1 MSPISIWTCNHS
13 LAHDRDLVAMP
24 KLNQD
29 RLCFKEALWDKIYC
43 ASDHEQSSGNRR
55 KPTMTIKRKGKP
67 AKTDRFSSSRH
78 DHVFLGTNQHV
89 NERRTWLVIGL
100 TATMMAL
107 EILAGLV
114 FGSMALLADGW
125 HMASH
130 AAALGIT
137 ALGYAFA
144 RRHAYDPRYAFGTGK
159 MGELAGFSSALL
171 LAVIALL
178 MGYESSARLFS
189 PVVISYDQA
198 IAVAVAGLGV
208 NVVSALLL
216 KEKHH
221 GDHDNHHHTDHNLK
235 AAYLHVLTDAM
246 TSILAI
252 IALSTGRLLGWV
264 WMDPLMGIVGA
275 VIIARWSYNLMR
287 DTARVLLDVNS
298 ATGLREN
305 IRQSIES
312 EADNSITDL
321 HVWRVG
327 PGHFAAIVSVATAQ
341 PQPPIHYK
349 QLLRHVK
356 GLCHVT
362 VEVNPVPY

>member
-1 MSPISIWTCNHS
+1 MTINRPGESTKN
-13 LAHDRDLVAMP
+13 DRV
-24 KLNQD
+24 
-29 RLCFKEALWDKIYC
+29 
-43 ASDHEQSSGNRR
+43 SSSG
-55 KPTMTIKRKGKP
+55 
-67 AKTDRFSSSRH
+67 H
-78 DHVFLGTNQHV
+78 DHVFLGANQQV

-100 TATMMAL
+100 TASMMIL
-107 EILAGLV
+107 EILTGLL

-144 RRHAYDPRYAFGTGK
+144 RRHAHDPRYAFGTGK

-178 MGYESSARLFS
+178 MGYESTRRLFS
-189 PVVISYDQA
+189 PVVIAFNQA
-198 IAVAVAGLGV
+198 IAVAVVGLAV

-216 KEKHH
+216 KEKQH
-221 GDHDNHHHTDHNLK
+221 GDHHGHHHADHNLR
-235 AAYLHVLTDAM
+235 AAYLHVVADTL

-252 IALSTGRLLGWV
+252 IALSTGRLLGWI

-275 VIIARWSYNLMR
+275 VIIARWSYNLLH
-287 DTARVLLDVNS
+287 DTAGVLLDVNS
-298 ATGLREN
+298 DTGLYEN

-312 EADNSITDL
+312 EADNSVTDL

-327 PGHFAAIVSVATAQ
+327 PGHFAAIVSVITSE
-341 PQPPIHYK
+341 PHPPSHYK
-349 QLLRHVK
+349 GLLRHVK

-362 VEVNPVPY
+362 VEVNPRL